1 MKSFFITLLLLS
13 VTISFSQVTTEDTN
27 SLENQFDKIYRTS
40 TTYQFYKVI
49 SKDKYQRL
57 KLNVLDSLDS
67 SKKIISEKENL
78 LKTEREN
85 IEKTK
90 ELLSKTQSDLD
101 LAIHK
106 SELVKIEINKSYI
119 KRVKP
124 IFKRSCFDCHG
135 NTANYPWYY
144 KIPGIKQLIDSDI
157 ETAKKHL
164 DFTSDFP
171 FKSHDTPLNDLTAIS
186 KSIKNET
193 MPPFGYRFMH
203 SDTKLNDKERVLIQ
217 DWIEISVEKLK
228 LK

>member
-1 MKSFFITLLLLS
+1 MIWIVTQVGGVYVKSLFMLFLILWGAESWSHGGKDHSKPT
-13 VTISFSQVTTEDTN
+13 VVERPSQH
-27 SLENQFDKIYRTS
+27 
-40 TTYQFYKVI
+40 
-49 SKDKYQRL
+49 
-57 KLNVLDSLDS
+57 DSLLM
-67 SKKIISEKENL
+67 EN
-78 LKTEREN
+78 
-85 IEKTK
+85 
-90 ELLSKTQSDLD
+90 D
-101 LAIHK
+101 

-119 KRVKP
+119 ERVKP